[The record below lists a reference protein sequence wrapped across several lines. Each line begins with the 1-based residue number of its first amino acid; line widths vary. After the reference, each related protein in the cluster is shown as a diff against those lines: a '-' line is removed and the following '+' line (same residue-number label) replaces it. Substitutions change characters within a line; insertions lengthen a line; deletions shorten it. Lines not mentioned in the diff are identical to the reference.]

1 MQITV
6 YTSPNCQQ
14 SKATEIFMNRMGL
27 VYRSI
32 DVTEGAEPPAEL
44 ANIEH
49 GWLPVVVVE
58 HNGRKSVWWGFR
70 PGMIQQL
77 AQFAG

>member
-6 YTSPNCQQ
+6 YTHPNCQQ
-14 SKATEIFMNRMGL
+14 SKATVTFMNRMGL
-27 VYRSI
+27 VYRII
-32 DVTEGAEPPAEL
+32 DVTEEAEAPAEL

-49 GWLPVVVVE
+49 GWLPVVVAE
-58 HNGRKSVWWGFR
+58 HNGHKSVWWGFR

>member
-6 YTSPNCQQ
+6 YTHSNCQQ
-14 SKATEIFMNRMGL
+14 SKATVAFMNRMGL
-27 VYRSI
+27 VYRII
-32 DVTEGAEPPAEL
+32 DVAEEAEARAEL
-44 ANIEH
+44 ANIEY
-49 GWLPVVVVE
+49 GWLPVVVAE
-58 HNGRKSVWWGFR
+58 HEGRKSVWWGFR